1 MSNNYSESSLDAAI
15 LALEKQQKAEA
26 LLLKTEFYQAVDSLR
41 PINLI
46 KSTFQ
51 QVTHSGE
58 LKGDFV
64 NTAVALGAGFVSK
77 KAYVGFSHSPLR
89 KMIGTAIM
97 FGVTNLVAKNPIA
110 VKMATLGVLKL
121 LKRKP
126 AEKPAENGSLDHIG
140 SSFYLK

>member
-1 MSNNYSESSLDAAI
+1 MSNNYSERSLDAAI

-46 KSTFQ
+46 KSTF
-51 QVTHSGE
+51 HSGE
-58 LKGDFV
+58 LKGDLV
-64 NTAVALGAGFVSK
+64 STAVALGAGFVSK

-97 FGVTNLVAKNPIA
+97 FGVTNLVAKNPVA
-110 VKMATLGVLKL
+110 VKIATLGFLKL
-121 LKRKP
+121 LKRKKTP
-126 AEKPAENGSLDHIG
+126 PPIDENGSLDHIG